1 MRRQRTTPASSRKFS
16 PGTGGPAKRPGKL
29 ISKSGFKAGLV
40 SLARQRDD
48 LQLID
53 AAAVA
58 DDLPQVGRVR

>member
-1 MRRQRTTPASSRKFS
+1 
-16 PGTGGPAKRPGKL
+16 
-29 ISKSGFKAGLV
+29 V

-58 DDLPQVGRVR
+58 VADDLPQVGRVR

>member
-1 MRRQRTTPASSRKFS
+1 MR
-16 PGTGGPAKRPGKL
+16 
-29 ISKSGFKAGLV
+29 KSGFKAGLV

>member
-1 MRRQRTTPASSRKFS
+1 MRQAKVRFAKD
-16 PGTGGPAKRPGKL
+16 GPQIVL

-53 AAAVA
+53 VAAVA
-58 DDLPQVGRVR
+58 DDLAQAGRVR

>member
-1 MRRQRTTPASSRKFS
+1 
-16 PGTGGPAKRPGKL
+16 
-29 ISKSGFKAGLV
+29 V
-40 SLARQRDD
+40 SLAPQRDD